1 MKDTNLLIKI
11 MLVVGVILLGVPL
24 LLPVVL
30 GFFALAQSGRYI
42 FDYLMPAELFVV
54 VLTGAVLVLI
64 AAILARRRVK
74 ITAWLVGVVVVTLAA
89 LFVIPQL
96 TGLSCTTE
104 GAAGAWIPV
113 MHIILAVYW
122 VAVLVLGVCGKLLLG
137 DLIKKKE
144 ASQP

>member
-1 MKDTNLLIKI
+1 MKGTNLLIKI
-11 MLVVGVILLGVPL
+11 MLVVGVILLGAPL

-30 GFFALAQSGRYI
+30 GFFALAKSGRYI

-74 ITAWLVGVVVVTLAA
+74 ITAWLVGVIVVTLAA

-96 TGLSCTTE
+96 TGLSRTTE

-113 MHIILAVYW
+113 MQIILAVYW

-137 DLIKKKE
+137 DLIKKKK